1 MEEVRRKAVLLLL
14 AAQWMGWPQVQGQPT
29 PPPTL
34 FAGSSYTFN
43 QCAIDVFQADMNND
57 GFISRNEEYLSL
69 INKIGAPFCF
79 EQTGNLTATQQ
90 SAYFTL
96 VCELV
101 VPCFISSEIP
111 VSGLS
116 SEQILKICNET
127 RGKIFNRCPEPTA
140 SPGTPNG
147 PPSPPVPPPSG
158 TPRPR
163 PPVTAPPF
171 PSPVPPPSTPG
182 PPTPLPPGATS
193 APTVPF
199 DPVAPNVSLAQCRQD
214 LAAADAD
221 SDERITPAEF
231 VTFLNTFGDRV
242 CYERDAAAAL
252 NDDESD
258 TFAALICL
266 ATVACAGVTDIV
278 IAEPAFTP
286 TLAYTLCTVTYQ
298 SGMNAP
304 LCDATGSE
312 ETTSSPTATPDD
324 PESSPTNVPVTPRS
338 GATDNRK
345 GSTWTIVTVAGAAV
359 MFSNVWM

>member
-140 SPGTPNG
+140 SPG
-147 PPSPPVPPPSG
+147 
-158 TPRPR
+158 
-163 PPVTAPPF
+163 
-171 PSPVPPPSTPG
+171 

-242 CYERDAAAAL
+242 CYERDGAAAL